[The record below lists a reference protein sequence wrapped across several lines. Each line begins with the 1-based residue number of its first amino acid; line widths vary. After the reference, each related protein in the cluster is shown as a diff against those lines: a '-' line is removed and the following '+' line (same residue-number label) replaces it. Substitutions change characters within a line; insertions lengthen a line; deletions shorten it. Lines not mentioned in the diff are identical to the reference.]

1 MGASHLALIFLMFQ
15 RVCLFYCPAGPRS
28 GMKMGM
34 HRGRPIDSHLSIKQL
49 GFTLFEIILVLA
61 IVSVLTAVIIS
72 RNGPVAA
79 RAKLRGEVELLKSQ
93 LRYAQAR
100 ALNAN
105 QVWGLTANANQVW
118 LFNDG
123 NTSNR
128 VKLPGESGDLVDYAS
143 DPRKAGLSV
152 AGVPSP
158 FIVSFDDRGRPY
170 TDAAATSLA
179 ATPVVMTVTDGTTT
193 IPIDIT
199 PHTGFIQ

>member
-1 MGASHLALIFLMFQ
+1 
-15 RVCLFYCPAGPRS
+15 
-28 GMKMGM
+28 MKKDMLPD
-34 HRGRPIDSHLSIKQL
+34 RFADSAFTRKQQ

-61 IVSVLTAVIIS
+61 IVSVLSAVIIS

-79 RAKLRGEVELLKSQ
+79 RAKLQGEVELLKSQ
-93 LRYAQAR
+93 LRYTQAR

-105 QVWGLTANANQVW
+105 QVWGLTVNSNQVW
-118 LFNDG
+118 LFIDG
-123 NTSNR
+123 NTANR

-158 FIVSFDDRGRPY
+158 FIVSFDDRGRPH

-179 ATPVVMTVTDGTTT
+179 TTPVVMTVTDGTTT
-193 IPIDIT
+193 IQIDIT